1 MLRVG
6 RLTSFSSF
14 HLPFQFE
21 KLKQPLTLVPH
32 RASEAAIAA
41 VEASGGTVTAVYHN
55 RLSFRQA
62 IRPEK
67 YQGYLRMPDALPMK
81 KRDILY
87 YTNWSVPS
95 ALCRLIMRTD
105 FSPAGRPHSLREK
118 RGYLAQ
124 RPADFDPM
132 AAAARVL
139 VQPEP
144 RTMHETT
151 AAYPTGK
158 GR

>member
-1 MLRVG
+1 VLRVG

-14 HLPFQFE
+14 HLPFKFE

-41 VEASGGTVTAVYHN
+41 VEASGGTDQLV
-55 RLSFRQA
+55 
-62 IRPEK
+62 

-87 YTNWSVPS
+87 YTNWSVPP
-95 ALCRLIMRTD
+95 ALCRLILRTD